1 MLNAY
6 LYFCVHSCV
15 SKKKKN
21 KVYICP
27 LSEEKVRS

>member
-15 SKKKKN
+15 SKEKN